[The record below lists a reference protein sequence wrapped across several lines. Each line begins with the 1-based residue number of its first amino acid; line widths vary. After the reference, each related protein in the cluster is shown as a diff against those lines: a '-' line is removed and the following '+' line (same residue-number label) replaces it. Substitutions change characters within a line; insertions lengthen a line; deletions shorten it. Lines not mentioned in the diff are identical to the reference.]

1 MKSLLS
7 EGIVT
12 ARITKLILILKSS
25 EVMIRTFLGNLTEDR
40 SRNSSIIILRYF
52 RKRARED
59 LLDHIQEA
67 TKAVLQSR
75 VCRVS

>member
-1 MKSLLS
+1 VKSLLS

-12 ARITKLILILKSS
+12 ARITKLILILKSL
-25 EVMIRTFLGNLTEDR
+25 EVMIRTFLGNLTEDH
-40 SRNSSIIILRYF
+40 SRNSSIIILRSF

-59 LLDHIQEA
+59 LLDHIQVA